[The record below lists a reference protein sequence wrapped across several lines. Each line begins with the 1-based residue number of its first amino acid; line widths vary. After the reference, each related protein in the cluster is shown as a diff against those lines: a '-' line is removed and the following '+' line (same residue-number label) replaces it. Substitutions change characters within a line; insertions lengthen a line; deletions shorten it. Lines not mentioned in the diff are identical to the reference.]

1 MCTSGEMLIGSR
13 ISLQIRPYVTTT
25 QQIAKSCE
33 LEQDGIPRGRR
44 RSTSPNL
51 LPGSIVANASQEDM
65 DTDEDGQ
72 GNKGEQTDGQEKY
85 IKDFRVAAGDC
96 QHSGLSLS
104 VVTAL
109 AKHHQQGLRWGPKVH
124 PKVRKSPQSALS
136 FRGQY
141 RSLECRKSP
150 QIAVK
155 GGKQRCWP
163 HQRTLVHRSSMA
175 LDELRTAREFTQAE
189 LSQVLRVDQGSISK
203 LERRT
208 DMYIGT
214 LRRYIEAM
222 GGSLQIR
229 AVFPDGEVQ
238 IKQFEDTK

>member
-1 MCTSGEMLIGSR
+1 MAHKFKE
-13 ISLQIRPYVTTT
+13 LQ
-25 QQIAKSCE
+25 KK
-33 LEQDGIPRGRR
+33 
-44 RSTSPNL
+44 TSPERRAR
-51 LPGSIVANASQEDM
+51 VEERVREA
-65 DTDEDGQ
+65 
-72 GNKGEQTDGQEKY
+72 
-85 IKDFRVAAGDC
+85 IK
-96 QHSGLSLS
+96 
-104 VVTAL
+104 
-109 AKHHQQGLRWGPKVH
+109 
-124 PKVRKSPQSALS
+124 
-136 FRGQY
+136 
-141 RSLECRKSP
+141 E
-150 QIAVK
+150 
-155 GGKQRCWP
+155 
-163 HQRTLVHRSSMA
+163 MA

>member
-1 MCTSGEMLIGSR
+1 MAHKFKELQKK
-13 ISLQIRPYVTTT
+13 ISP
-25 QQIAKSCE
+25 E
-33 LEQDGIPRGRR
+33 RR
-44 RSTSPNL
+44 AR
-51 LPGSIVANASQEDM
+51 VEERVREA
-65 DTDEDGQ
+65 
-72 GNKGEQTDGQEKY
+72 
-85 IKDFRVAAGDC
+85 IK
-96 QHSGLSLS
+96 
-104 VVTAL
+104 
-109 AKHHQQGLRWGPKVH
+109 
-124 PKVRKSPQSALS
+124 
-136 FRGQY
+136 
-141 RSLECRKSP
+141 E
-150 QIAVK
+150 
-155 GGKQRCWP
+155 
-163 HQRTLVHRSSMA
+163 MA